1 MQITDAIKVAVPA
14 IPAKAVAVIRKE
26 TGLPIPE
33 IRWRASNDELL
44 FVCDHVDDNGLK
56 LINRIRREMKKFG
69 ISLRQLEDG
78 VERSPELLDNLE
90 RLHDEI
96 NAEYSG
102 NRD

>member
-1 MQITDAIKVAVPA
+1 MHGHQEDDGTLSRAEIKRSAA
-14 IPAKAVAVIRKE
+14 H
-26 TGLPIPE
+26 
-33 IRWRASNDELL
+33 DEFL
-44 FVCDHVDDNGLK
+44 FVCGYVNDDGLR

-69 ISLRQLEDG
+69 ISVRQFEDG

-96 NAEYSG
+96 NAEYPG

>member
-1 MQITDAIKVAVPA
+1 M
-14 IPAKAVAVIRKE
+14 
-26 TGLPIPE
+26 
-33 IRWRASNDELL
+33 
-44 FVCDHVDDNGLK
+44 CDHVDDNGLK